1 MTVSLGAVLVGL
13 VVLVWSADRFVD
25 GAAGVARHL
34 GVPPL
39 VIGMVI
45 IGFGTSAPEIVVSAF
60 SAAGGNVGIALGNA
74 YGSNISNIAL
84 ILGVAALIRPITV
97 DSGVL
102 RKELPILLGVTVL
115 AGAQLFDGEL
125 SLADA
130 WVLLGVFALVMGWT
144 VATSLRTRRD
154 PLAGE
159 VAEELA
165 AHPVTLRR
173 ATVMLGYGLVLL
185 VVSSRILVWGAVE
198 VARAFGISDLLIGLT
213 VIALGT
219 SLPELA
225 SAVAASRKGEDDLAF
240 GNVLGSNLFN
250 TLAVV
255 GLAGVIRPTPVN
267 PEILVRD
274 LPVMGGLTLSLFVFG
289 YGFRGEGLI
298 NRYEAVILLLAY
310 LGYTGVLVAT
320 AIRGGS

>member
-1 MTVSLGAVLVGL
+1 
-13 VVLVWSADRFVD
+13 
-25 GAAGVARHL
+25 
-34 GVPPL
+34 
-39 VIGMVI
+39 MVI

-97 DSGVL
+97 DSAVL
-102 RKELPILLGVTVL
+102 RKELPVLLGVTVL
-115 AGAQLFDGEL
+115 AGVQLLDGNL
-125 SLADA
+125 SRTDA
-130 WVLLGVFALVMGWT
+130 WVLLAVFALVMGWS
-144 VATSLRTRRD
+144 VATGLRARRD
-154 PLAGE
+154 PLAEE
-159 VAEELA
+159 VSGELA
-165 AHPVTLRR
+165 AHPLTLRR
-173 ATVMLGYGLVLL
+173 AGVMLGYGLVLL
-185 VVSSRILVWGAVE
+185 VVSSRILVWGAVDL
-198 VARAFGISDLLIGLT
+198 ARAFGISDLLIGLT

-274 LPVMGGLTLSLFVFG
+274 LPVMGGLTLSLFLFG
-289 YGFRGEGLI
+289 YGFWGEGRI
-298 NRYEAVILLLAY
+298 SRYEAAILLLAY